1 MLQNTEKNNNQETKQ
16 KDHNNILLETVDNPL
31 EFQTVSKKLR
41 RSPAKVLE
49 EPWKISWK
57 RSKEFLKSWRSIRKP
72 PARIATV
79 LPPFPFRLLIIYD
92 SIQEPQNIIK

>member
-49 EPWKISWK
+49 EP
-57 RSKEFLKSWRSIRKP
+57 
-72 PARIATV
+72 
-79 LPPFPFRLLIIYD
+79 
-92 SIQEPQNIIK
+92 